1 MNSRIWK
8 EPRSVMCLG
17 LMFMVLGSTC
27 NVLLRR
33 SRLVSEDW
41 VDFLTGLFYGLAIAT
56 LLLYIVRRR
65 SSPPRT

>member
-1 MNSRIWK
+1 MNWRMLK
-8 EPRSVMCLG
+8 EPRGTMCLG
-17 LMFMVLGSTC
+17 MLFMAAGGTC

-56 LLLYIVRRR
+56 LLLSIVRRR
-65 SSPPRT
+65 TSPPRA